1 MGVVVW
7 VWSVEAADEMRYSC
21 VNSVGTSSI
30 GRCVEEVCCV
40 STSRESSPC
49 VCGCVCVCVCVC
61 VGVYVCVC
69 VCGGVCV

>member
-7 VWSVEAADEMRYSC
+7 VWSVKAADEMRYSC

-49 VCGCVCVCVCVC
+49 VCVGGGCVYVCVCVCVCVC
-61 VGVYVCVC
+61 E
-69 VCGGVCV
+69 